1 MIAPR
6 SSIAAL
12 VVSAAAL
19 VGIAQ
24 WEDYVEIAAPP
35 VAGDVPTNGFGTT
48 RNPDGTPVRLGDRTT
63 PTRAL
68 VRLLADADEYARAVK
83 RCAPVPMHQHEFDAF
98 VSLAYNIGPSA
109 FCSSTLARRLM
120 YGDYQ
125 GACEQILRWDKF
137 KGKPLRGLT
146 RRRQAEYRMCIGA
159 TTGGASWTGS
169 LQSTGSHAGYAW
181 RSALGWA

>member
-1 MIAPR
+1 MIRPR
-6 SSIAAL
+6 LPIAAL

-24 WEDYVEIAAPP
+24 WENYVEVAAPP

-48 RNPDGTPVRLGDRTT
+48 TNPDGSPVRLGDRTT

-68 VRLLADADEYARAVK
+68 VRLLADADQYASAVK
-83 RCAPVPMHQHEFDAF
+83 RCAPVPMYQHEFDAY
-98 VSLAYNIGPSA
+98 VSLTYNIGPSA
-109 FCSSTLARRLM
+109 FCSSTLARRLL
-120 YGDYQ
+120 YGDYH

-146 RRRQAEYRMCIGA
+146 RRRQAEYRMCIGT

-169 LQSTGSHAGYAW
+169 LQSTGSPAGYAW
-181 RSALGWA
+181 RSAWG